1 MNLNEHPENV
11 TWPATHYAFVE
22 KIGPFKDTA
31 QQAWQE
37 VRSFSREIATNNKIT
52 GAMSLYK
59 MGPKIYRA
67 GYILAAPPVQ
77 LPEGILYESFAGG
90 KYIRFVLN
98 GSYSNLP
105 EASGR
110 VWAIAAEMKVQL
122 RDDFAIEN
130 YLNDPD
136 STPEDKLV
144 TEILIPT
151 A

>member
-1 MNLNEHPENV
+1 MNLNEHPESV

-77 LPEGILYESFAGG
+77 LPEGLLYESFAGG

-110 VWAIAAEMKVQL
+110 VWAIAAEMKIQL
-122 RDDFAIEN
+122 RDDYAIEN

-144 TEILIPT
+144 TEILVPT

>member
-1 MNLNEHPENV
+1 MNLNEHPESV
-11 TWPATHYAFVE
+11 TLPATHYAFIE

-37 VRSFSREIATNNKIT
+37 VRSFSQEVATNNKIT

-90 KYIRFVLN
+90 KYICFVLT

-110 VWAIAAEMKVQL
+110 VWAIAAEMKIQL

-130 YLNDPD
+130 YVNDPD

>member
-1 MNLNEHPENV
+1 MNLNEHPESV
-11 TWPATHYAFVE
+11 TWPATHYVFVE

-37 VRSFSREIATNNKIT
+37 VRSFSREIAMNNKIT

-67 GYILAAPPVQ
+67 GYILSAPPVQ
-77 LPEGILYESFAGG
+77 LPEGLLYESFAGG
-90 KYIRFVLN
+90 KYIRFVLT

-110 VWAIAAEMKVQL
+110 VWAIAAEMKIQL

-130 YLNDPD
+130 YVSDPD

>member
-1 MNLNEHPENV
+1 MNLNEHPESV
-11 TWPATHYAFVE
+11 TWPATHYVFVE

-37 VRSFSREIATNNKIT
+37 VRSFSREIAMNNKIT

-90 KYIRFVLN
+90 KYIRFDLT

-110 VWAIAAEMKVQL
+110 VWAIAAEMKIQL

-130 YLNDPD
+130 YVNDPD

>member
-77 LPEGILYESFAGG
+77 LPEGILYELFAGG

-130 YLNDPD
+130 YLTDPD

>member
-1 MNLNEHPENV
+1 MNLNEHPESV
-11 TWPATHYAFVE
+11 TWPAAHYVFVE

-67 GYILAAPPVQ
+67 GYILSSPPVQ
-77 LPEGILYESFAGG
+77 LPEGVTYESFAGG
-90 KYIRFVLN
+90 KYIRFVLS

-110 VWAIAAEMKVQL
+110 VWGIAAETKVQL
-122 RDDFAIEN
+122 RDDM
-130 YLNDPD
+130 P
-136 STPEDKLV
+136 
-144 TEILIPT
+144 
-151 A
+151 